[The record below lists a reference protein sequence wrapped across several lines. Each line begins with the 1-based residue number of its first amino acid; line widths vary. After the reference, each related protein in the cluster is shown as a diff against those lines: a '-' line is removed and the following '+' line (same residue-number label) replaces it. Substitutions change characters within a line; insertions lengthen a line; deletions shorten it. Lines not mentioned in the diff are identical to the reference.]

1 MRLVVIAALESLLL
15 CGAGQSVE
23 TLVGWRLKNNVP
35 VAEFYGKGEARINY
49 MADLSRDASPL
60 VRRRLV
66 QCCARW
72 LHQLSYEDLYEHE
85 VRITPYLVNGLAD
98 SEAATREETLRH
110 MEALGEAYLHFPA
123 YEEEYRTK
131 VRLRLR
137 GRRRGGLG
145 GRLRAALRLRV
156 VRATLTLTRT
166 LTLTLTPS
174 RSSTAWRT
182 RRPRTRR

>member
-72 LHQLSYEDLYEHE
+72 LHQLGYEDLYEHE
-85 VRITPYLVNGLAD
+85 VP
-98 SEAATREETLRH
+98 
-110 MEALGEAYLHFPA
+110 
-123 YEEEYRTK
+123 
-131 VRLRLR
+131 
-137 GRRRGGLG
+137 
-145 GRLRAALRLRV
+145 
-156 VRATLTLTRT
+156 
-166 LTLTLTPS
+166 
-174 RSSTAWRT
+174 
-182 RRPRTRR
+182 